1 MLTDESI
8 FPYGKY
14 RKEET
19 IMEDVPAWF
28 LLGQYDHFKEL
39 EKSGQMQII
48 KDMPIDQMLK
58 YVDENRDVL
67 EKQYDEERQDR

>member
-14 RKEET
+14 RKEGAT
-19 IMEDVPAWF
+19 MEEVPAWF
-28 LLGQYDHFKEL
+28 LLDQYDYFKKL
-39 EKSGQMQII
+39 QKSGKMTIL
-48 KDMPIDQMLK
+48 KDMPIDQVLT

-67 EKQYDEERQDR
+67 EKQRNEER